1 MLVTLSTLQQ
11 RNPVMFHFMAYVQR
25 YISTVSYELIKLNTG
40 GGFAMRRSFNQVS
53 ACFPRKVISDP
64 VVLVHDN
71 Y

>member
-1 MLVTLSTLQQ
+1 MLVTLLTLQQ

-53 ACFPRKVISDP
+53 NKLFQHAFLERL
-64 VVLVHDN
+64 LVTLWF
-71 Y
+71 